1 MFRNLHKKMTLFC
14 IFVTGFIFIALSC
27 TCLFFAE
34 SNMKRNNYAS
44 FLKEVNTIIIHL
56 QGETAISH
64 QWLNQM
70 RNTGNFQIYLYDNG
84 QELLYHHLHS
94 ATLTQKKQQ
103 ETLLLEKI
111 IEKTESEFQLN
122 IFQGTSSLFPV
133 HEEFSYEFNPKDSY
147 YVSAGII
154 PKAGGDLSFILLLP
168 QTHQKRQIWSL
179 RLFILGADI
188 LGLILLSFFSWF
200 FTGKMLIPLEENRK
214 KQTQFV
220 ASASHELRTPLA
232 VMLSALEAI
241 RKTDSKEEQTHFSK
255 IMKEEGI
262 RMEHLISDMLLL
274 ANSDSKHFHIQP
286 NNCQPDLILLNVYE
300 KYETLARRKS
310 ISLRISLPDE
320 LLSDCYC
327 DMERMIQLL
336 SILMDNGLFYTPKG
350 GTITLSLSVTSA
362 TKYRF
367 SVADTGPGI
376 ADSEKNLVFE
386 RFYRSDNA
394 RTDKEH
400 FGLGLCIAKEIILA
414 HKGKIWIEDNTPC
427 GTVFIVEF

>member
-14 IFVTGFIFIALSC
+14 IFVTGFILIALSC

-44 FLKEVNTIIIHL
+44 FLKEVNTIIIHF

-336 SILMDNGLFYTPKG
+336 SILMDNALSYTPKG

-386 RFYRSDNA
+386 RFYRSDNS

>member
-14 IFVTGFIFIALSC
+14 IFVTGFILIALSC

-34 SNMKRNNYAS
+34 INMKRNSYAS
-44 FLKEVNTIIIHL
+44 FLKEVNTVILHL

-70 RNTGNFQIYLYDNG
+70 RDTGNFQIYLYDNG
-84 QELLYHHLHS
+84 QELLYRQLHS
-94 ATLTQKKQQ
+94 STSPQKKQQ

-111 IEKTESEFQLN
+111 MEHAESVFQLN
-122 IFQGTSSLFPV
+122 IFQSTSSLFPV
-133 HEEFSYEFNPKDSY
+133 HEEFSFKLNRKESY

-154 PKAGGDLSFILLLP
+154 PKAGGDLSFILLLS
-168 QTHQKRQIWSL
+168 QTHQKHQIWTL

-188 LGLILLSFFSWF
+188 LGVILLSFFSWF
-200 FTGKMLIPLEENRK
+200 FTGKMLLPLEENRK

-220 ASASHELRTPLA
+220 ASASHELRTPLT
-232 VMLSALEAI
+232 VILSALEAMK
-241 RKTDSKEEQTHFSK
+241 KTDCKEEQIHFSK
-255 IMKEEGI
+255 IMEEEGA
-262 RMEHLISDMLLL
+262 RMQHLISDMLLL
-274 ANSDSKHFHIQP
+274 ANSDSKHFHLQP
-286 NNCQPDLILLNVYE
+286 GNCQPDLILLNVYE
-300 KYETLARRKS
+300 KYETLARRKE

-327 DMERMIQLL
+327 DMERMVQVL
-336 SILMDNGLFYTPKG
+336 SILMDNALSYTPRG
-350 GTITLSLSVTSA
+350 GTVTLSLGLTSA
-362 TKYRF
+362 AKYCF

-376 ADSEKNLVFE
+376 ADSEKKLVFE

-394 RTDKEH
+394 HTEKEH

-414 HKGKIWIEDNTPC
+414 HKGKIWIEDNNPC
-427 GTVFIVEF
+427 GTVFCIEL